1 MKFMALIMP
10 FDFMQVLNNIKKHPT
25 KIEHFSKH
33 NLFSTTCLMPEQK
46 LNHRSYSEQE
56 LNMINFS

>member
-33 NLFSTTCLMPEQK
+33 NLFSTIYLM
-46 LNHRSYSEQE
+46 QE
-56 LNMINFS
+56 